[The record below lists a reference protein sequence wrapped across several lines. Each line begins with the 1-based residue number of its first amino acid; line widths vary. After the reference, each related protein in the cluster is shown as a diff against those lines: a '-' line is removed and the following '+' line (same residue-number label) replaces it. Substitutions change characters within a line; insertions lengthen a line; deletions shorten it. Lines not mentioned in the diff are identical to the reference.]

1 MMRVWASGAAL
12 GAVKVSLGIV
22 AMAVLVACNRP
33 TAEPRLARATMLH
46 EASLSPRADGLTV
59 EARKQLAELRA
70 TTAPYRELDA
80 AKAAGYLEITG
91 CMSHPVNGGLG
102 MLYGLTS
109 RFDGKPQPNAPE
121 ILVYAPDER
130 GRLRLV
136 AAEFAVPFDA
146 WKSDNPPELFGQ
158 QFHRNRL
165 FGLWVLQAWIGKAN
179 PSGMFAEYNPLVV
192 CDDA

>member
-1 MMRVWASGAAL
+1 MRVWASRAAL
-12 GAVKVSLGIV
+12 GAFNIGLATV
-22 AMAVLVACNRP
+22 ATVVFVGCNRP
-33 TAEPRLARATMLH
+33 GAEPRLASATILH
-46 EASLSPRADGLTV
+46 EASLVPRADGLTPQ
-59 EARKQLAELRA
+59 ARQELAELRA
-70 TTAPYRELDA
+70 ATVPYREVEA

-91 CMSHPVNGGLG
+91 CMSDPVKGGMG

-109 RFDGKPQPNAPE
+109 RFDGKTEPNAPE

-136 AAEFAVPFDA
+136 AAEFVVPFDA
-146 WKSDNPPELFGQ
+146 WTSDKPPELFGQ

-165 FGLWVLQAWIGKAN
+165 FGLWVLHAWISKAN
-179 PSGMFAEYNPLVV
+179 PSGMFAEYNPRVV